1 MNRREHMTLNARTN
15 HDIMPMYAIGDKMF
29 TAT

>member
-1 MNRREHMTLNARTN
+1 MNRCEHMTLNARTN
-15 HDIMPMYAIGDKMF
+15 HEIMPLYAIGAIMF